1 MKTPLTG
8 RKRVEKNRRRNR
20 NSVSAARSL
29 TKRSGVVE
37 EGDGEGETV

>member
-20 NSVSAARSL
+20 NSVGAARSL
-29 TKRSGVVE
+29 AKRSGVVE